1 MLFFFN
7 TYGKYFVKITKDFD
21 SGIVW
26 IVLLFFF
33 FK

>member
-1 MLFFFN
+1 MFLN
-7 TYGKYFVKITKDFD
+7 IYGKYFVKIAKDFG

-26 IVLLFFF
+26 IVVIF